1 MKKRNRS
8 ERVGIVRR
16 WKAEGESESES
27 FEVAEEVG
35 VGWASNRDV
44 GPDLILLG
52 SGYSDQLIFMVYTR
66 FGKELGPT

>member
-16 WKAEGESESES
+16 WKAESESES

-35 VGWASNRDV
+35 VGWALDNRIV
-44 GPDLILLG
+44 
-52 SGYSDQLIFMVYTR
+52 M
-66 FGKELGPT
+66 

>member
-35 VGWASNRDV
+35 VGWALDNRIV
-44 GPDLILLG
+44 
-52 SGYSDQLIFMVYTR
+52 M
-66 FGKELGPT
+66 